1 MKDEV
6 YNKLSAEVD
15 IIINVAASV
24 DFIARLDLNL
34 RMNAVGALNVLKFAH
49 KCPRLQAMCHVS
61 TAYVNSDK
69 P

>member
-1 MKDEV
+1 MYDKITNEI
-6 YNKLSAEVD
+6 N

-24 DFIARLDLNL
+24 DFIARLDINL
-34 RMNAVGALNVLKFAH
+34 RMNAIGPLNVIKFAH
-49 KCPRLQAMCHVS
+49 KWKSLQAICHVS

>member
-6 YNKLSAEVD
+6 YNKLSKEIE

-34 RMNAVGALNVLKFAH
+34 KMNAIGALNVLKFAH
-49 KCPRLQAMCHVS
+49 K
-61 TAYVNSDK
+61 
-69 P
+69 